1 MVKNIP
7 VETYLEKPGGFAE
20 TGETALR
27 RRNRLRRR
35 KKEAGTNLWFV
46 PKNGFAILYQN
57 EMPPEAAKKEERA

>member
-46 PKNGFAILYQN
+46 PKNGFAILY
-57 EMPPEAAKKEERA
+57 